1 MTQMRHR
8 CCGAQHS
15 SQQTMWKDAP
25 LRQRSAYET
34 TGVHPLLWG
43 ASPERLP
50 NETPHNIA
58 ELGRCR
64 EDGNVALPVER
75 AQLRIRETRRDFL
88 GRRKCDEAIL
98 APMGNQNRRRDGGE
112 KRHDI
117 LRWIGVEET

>member
-1 MTQMRHR
+1 MSAI
-8 CCGAQHS
+8 GGGLA
-15 SQQTMWKDAP
+15 DP
-25 LRQRSAYET
+25 LTNVGYQ
-34 TGVHPLLWG
+34 G

-64 EDGNVALPVER
+64 EDGNVALPVKR

-88 GRRKCDEAIL
+88 GRSKCDEAIL
-98 APMGNQNRRRDGGE
+98 TPMGNQNRRRDGGE

-117 LRWIGVEET
+117 LRWIGVEETQKGFVR